1 MNNSRIRLKI
11 KASCLKQ
18 KNKVFFTRKN
28 VVTLFMVYELDT
40 WSRDLDIEFPSYFIY
55 IHKYLMKKIYEIMF
69 RLIKKIF
76 MDYKL
81 A

>member
-18 KNKVFFTRKN
+18 KDKVFFTRKN

-40 WSRDLDIEFPSYFIY
+40 WSRDL
-55 IHKYLMKKIYEIMF
+55 EINF
-69 RLIKKIF
+69 ALKDCLF
-76 MDYKL
+76 DL
-81 A
+81 

>member
-18 KNKVFFTRKN
+18 KDKVFFTRKN

-40 WSRDLDIEFPSYFIY
+40 WSRDL
-55 IHKYLMKKIYEIMF
+55 EIDF
-69 RLIKKIF
+69 ALKDCLF
-76 MDYKL
+76 DL
-81 A
+81 